1 MTNSLITAQTD
12 AVLRRLHA
20 AADDQES
27 GRVTVPLPPPP
38 DGLTSWHDAP
48 AAAHADA
55 YADLYIPISAD
66 AGRLLYALARAI
78 RPQTVVEFG
87 TSFGISTI
95 YLAAAVADNGTG
107 HVYTTELSAKKVA
120 AAQANLQDAGVEKPV
135 TILEGDALRTLTDVA
150 GPVGLVLLDGWKD
163 LCLPVLR
170 LLEPKLAPGALIAA
184 DDITHAGMAPY
195 LDFIRDPASGYVSV
209 AFPVEDGM
217 EISSWTGH

>member
-12 AVLRRLHA
+12 AVLRRLPA

>member
-1 MTNSLITAQTD
+1 M
-12 AVLRRLHA
+12 
-20 AADDQES
+20 
-27 GRVTVPLPPPP
+27 PLPPLPE
-38 DGLTSWHDAP
+38 GLRSWNDAP
-48 AAAHADA
+48 AAMHADA
-55 YADLYIPISAD
+55 FQDIYIPICAD
-66 AGRLLYALARAI
+66 AGRLLYALTRAI

-107 HVYTTELSAKKVA
+107 HVFTTELSRKKAAAARANLEEAGVA
-120 AAQANLQDAGVEKPV
+120 AQV
-135 TILEGDALRTLTDVA
+135 TILSGDALDTLAGVS

-170 LLEPKLAPGALIAA
+170 LLEPKLAPGALVAA

-217 EISSWTGH
+217 EISSWTGR

>member
-1 MTNSLITAQTD
+1 MTEQADT
-12 AVLRRLHA
+12 VLRRLHE
-20 AADDQES
+20 AADAQES
-27 GRVTVPLPPPP
+27 GRVAVPLPPPP
-38 DGLTSWHDAP
+38 QGLESWNQAP

-55 YADLYIPISAD
+55 FQDIYIPISRD
-66 AGRLLYALARAI
+66 AGKLLYALVRAI

-107 HVYTTELSAKKVA
+107 HLYTTELSSKKVA
-120 AAQANLQDAGVEKPV
+120 AAQANLEEAGVAEPV
-135 TILEGDALRTLTDVA
+135 TILEGDALQTLADVA

-170 LLEPKLAPGALIAA
+170 LLECKLEPGALVAA

-217 EISSWTGH
+217 EISSWTGR

>member
-1 MTNSLITAQTD
+1 MAHSLMTTQTD
-12 AVLRRLHA
+12 AVLSRLHA

-27 GRVTVPLPPPP
+27 GRVPVPLPPPP

-55 YADLYIPISAD
+55 FQDIYIPISAD

-107 HVYTTELSAKKVA
+107 RVYTTELSAKKVA
-120 AAQANLQDAGVEKPV
+120 AAQANLEDAGVAKPV
-135 TILEGDALRTLTDVA
+135 TILEGDALQTLTDVA

-195 LDFIRDPASGYVSV
+195 LDFIRNPASGYVSV

-217 EISSWTGH
+217 EISSWTGR